1 MYLVICILHFLVQEI
16 PTDKTGDFDMIYE
29 FLEDNWEIIKW
40 VALGVVI
47 LEVSIRNSIAFE
59 ASYLFFFLDCG
70 WHT

>member
-1 MYLVICILHFLVQEI
+1 
-16 PTDKTGDFDMIYE
+16 MIYE